1 VCSSWSAGPADMRAA
16 YDLLAS
22 GRVDPLALVTHRV
35 GLGETGEAL
44 NLQRRGE
51 AIKAVVLP

>member
-1 VCSSWSAGPADMRAA
+1 
-16 YDLLAS
+16 
-22 GRVDPLALVTHRV
+22 V
-35 GLGETGEAL
+35 GLEQTGEAL

>member
-1 VCSSWSAGPADMRAA
+1 
-16 YDLLAS
+16 
-22 GRVDPLALVTHRV
+22 RVDPRALVTHQV
-35 GLGETGEAL
+35 GLDETGEAL